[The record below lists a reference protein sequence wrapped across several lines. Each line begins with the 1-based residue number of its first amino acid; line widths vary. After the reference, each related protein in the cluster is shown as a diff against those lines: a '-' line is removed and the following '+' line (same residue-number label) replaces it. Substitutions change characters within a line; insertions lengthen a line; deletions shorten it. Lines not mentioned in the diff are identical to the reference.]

1 MVVLPSFQSTR
12 ALIVRKDTKR
22 GAIMRLVAFL
32 PLPVGISISALIVL
46 MGCAGPV
53 KAPARPPGHPPPY
66 QINGKW
72 YQPRKSARDFRER
85 GMASW
90 YGKEFHGQKTASG
103 EIYDMYAVTGA
114 HKTLPLGTYVS
125 VHNLGNG
132 KRVVIR
138 INDRGPFVRGR
149 IIDLSYEA
157 AKQIGLVGPGTA
169 PVEIVALGVPRETR
183 AHGGIQRTLVPGNY
197 YVGDFSIQV
206 GAFRQKENALRLKS
220 TLANTYKDVH
230 ISLQERSDGTLYKVR
245 VARCKTLEQARQ
257 YEKILE
263 RDGYPDA
270 MVVAR

>member
-1 MVVLPSFQSTR
+1 LVVLPFSQSTS
-12 ALIVRKDTKR
+12 ALIVGKETKR
-22 GAIMRLVAFL
+22 GSIMRLVEFL
-32 PLPVGISISALIVL
+32 PWPVGVSISALVVL
-46 MGCAGPV
+46 VGCAGPG

-72 YQPRKSARDFRER
+72 YQPKKSARDFRER

-90 YGKEFHGQKTASG
+90 YGREFHGQKTANG
-103 EIYDMYAVTGA
+103 ETYDMYAMTGA

-125 VHNLGNG
+125 VHNLRN
-132 KRVVIR
+132 KKKVVIR

-169 PVEIVALGVPRETR
+169 PVEIVALGVPRETT
-183 AHGGIQRTLVPGNY
+183 AHGEIQRTLEPGNY
-197 YVGDFSIQV
+197 YVGNFSVQV
-206 GAFRQKENALRLKS
+206 GAFRQKENAFRLKS
-220 TLANTYKDVH
+220 KLANTYKDVH
-230 ISLQERSDGTLYKVR
+230 ITLQERSDGTLYKVR
-245 VARCKTLEQARQ
+245 VARCKTLERARQ